1 MKRTAQISVVVITL
15 SVILLMSIAA
25 GEGILKILAG
35 PSPLSDNMS
44 FEQAEGSYL
53 SCQVTYPVASY
64 PDEYYTGDPGRVKRK
79 AYIVYD
85 EGRQAFFKIIVSKE
99 ASNDLD
105 RLLRAANMSEQTK
118 EAWGDDLESQLK
130 PVTVSGSFTLIESS
144 DAITA
149 LSESLTNTNFKGTEA
164 QRAEALAQSSWYVL
178 DCGFIRGVST
188 WEYRLC
194 MVVIGINLLFLLI
207 ALICLLPKRAGKDF
221 LSKNP
226 GSPVTLFLKKQ
237 LPWLS
242 DWCKKGGLHQFRTAF
257 LIMFLMAAGLTAIGF
272 YLKYTVFYIII
283 VHLSLG
289 LLIGQIFGLP
299 FLLGIGVTFNPDRL
313 LKCYSKAFEK
323 LYPVQTEREAIAQNL
338 LEADDSWVVREQ
350 GKETCACA
358 TLGERYWI
366 IFHESGQ
373 IVLADSSRAERM
385 YSKTEIMHFR
395 TGKVRHTYTSHTVY
409 VYYQEEEEQTSARNA
424 FVFKSEGAAG
434 QFMNLARKRL
444 GDRAQTVIQELPESK
459 ISYS

>member
-1 MKRTAQISVVVITL
+1 M
-15 SVILLMSIAA
+15 
-25 GEGILKILAG
+25 
-35 PSPLSDNMS
+35 
-44 FEQAEGSYL
+44 
-53 SCQVTYPVASY
+53 
-64 PDEYYTGDPGRVKRK
+64 
-79 AYIVYD
+79 
-85 EGRQAFFKIIVSKE
+85 
-99 ASNDLD
+99 
-105 RLLRAANMSEQTK
+105 
-118 EAWGDDLESQLK
+118 
-130 PVTVSGSFTLIESS
+130 
-144 DAITA
+144 
-149 LSESLTNTNFKGTEA
+149 
-164 QRAEALAQSSWYVL
+164 
-178 DCGFIRGVST
+178 
-188 WEYRLC
+188 
-194 MVVIGINLLFLLI
+194 
-207 ALICLLPKRAGKDF
+207 
-221 LSKNP
+221 
-226 GSPVTLFLKKQ
+226 
-237 LPWLS
+237 
-242 DWCKKGGLHQFRTAF
+242 
-257 LIMFLMAAGLTAIGF
+257 
-272 YLKYTVFYIII
+272 
-283 VHLSLG
+283 
-289 LLIGQIFGLP
+289 
-299 FLLGIGVTFNPDRL
+299 TFNPDRL